1 MPRIPRSY
9 IETSF
14 FHVITQG
21 INKSYIFE
29 QAIDIK
35 YYISIMYKL
44 KDEHNIKIK
53 AYCIMNNHAHM
64 LLEADIKELSK
75 YMQRLNTKYAI
86 YYNKKYNR
94 VGYVFRDRFKSE
106 GIFSEQQL
114 YSCINY
120 IYNNPVKAKICNHP
134 MEYPYTNYK
143 ENLYKLSEQVEKSM
157 FIDIDEED
165 NGLTNK
171 AIKTFLLENKVSVED
186 IKKEDRILTKLIIYM
201 KDNCGISLRK
211 ISKSLEISRDK
222 VRYLYKYYG

>member
-134 MEYPYTNYK
+134 MEYP
-143 ENLYKLSEQVEKSM
+143 
-157 FIDIDEED
+157 
-165 NGLTNK
+165 
-171 AIKTFLLENKVSVED
+171 
-186 IKKEDRILTKLIIYM
+186 
-201 KDNCGISLRK
+201 
-211 ISKSLEISRDK
+211 
-222 VRYLYKYYG
+222 